1 MTTNK
6 PSLYFYF
13 TACFL
18 VVIFKSLGLNSYM
31 QYAKSAIIPLIF
43 IYYFITNNYK
53 ISFVKAI
60 VFLLCFIGDIFNFL
74 QFEISPLGALLSF
87 LLVNLLLA
95 KLAIDD
101 LRSLTFDEND
111 RIPVIICLLFVLAIG
126 ISVLSLQY
134 ENIVFDFSLYIIYA
148 IISGILIFVAVTN
161 FLKKSNY
168 AFLNLVVFS
177 VASMMSD
184 FFYMINK
191 FYVPLFA
198 FSFIS
203 DSIQVFTYF
212 FMASY
217 FIENDQFKNENL
229 KL

>member
-1 MTTNK
+1 MTPNK

-13 TACFL
+13 AACFL
-18 VVIFKSLGLNSYM
+18 VVIFNLLGFISYM
-31 QYAKSAIIPLIF
+31 SFTKSVIIPLIF
-43 IYYFITNNYK
+43 IYYFITNGYK
-53 ISFVKAI
+53 ISFVKAM
-60 VFLLCFIGDIFNFL
+60 VFLLCFIGNIFNFL

-87 LLVNLLLA
+87 LVVNLLLL

-101 LRSLTFDEND
+101 LRSLKFDEND
-111 RIPVIICLLFVLAIG
+111 RIPIVISLLFVSSIG

-148 IISGILIFVAVTN
+148 LVSGILIFVAITN
-161 FLKKSNY
+161 YIKKSNY
-168 AFLNLVVFS
+168 AFLNLLIFS

-184 FFYMINK
+184 IFYMINK

-212 FMASY
+212 FIASY
-217 FIENDQFKNENL
+217 FIANDQFKNKNI